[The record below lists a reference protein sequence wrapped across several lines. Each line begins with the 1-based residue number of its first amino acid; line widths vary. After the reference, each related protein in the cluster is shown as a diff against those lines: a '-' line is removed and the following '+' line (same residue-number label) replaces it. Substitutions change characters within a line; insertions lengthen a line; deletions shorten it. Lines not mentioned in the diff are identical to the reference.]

1 MGRMKVF
8 FILLTVAI
16 LHLLMVPAA
25 GTATTNDCLTCHSK
39 KTIMNQGIHLY
50 IDPQKYELTTHA
62 RIGCVSCHDNVTKRH
77 PGDKVRPS
85 RAKCQDCH
93 AAVFAEYNQSMH
105 GKYAGCTDCHKPHA
119 VKPLLAVSGRDINIQ
134 CAKCHEYAK
143 TVKIHSKWLPQA
155 TLHIDALPC
164 ITCHTGSKNYVISM
178 YMVKKVS
185 GSALGGVALAGFE
198 DLRPFL
204 SAGKKVGTLI
214 DLDGDGAISL
224 SELKKFN
231 TSGTYRTISLL
242 GTMMPEVVTHNFE
255 ILDNRR
261 DCTFC
266 HASGPNA
273 QQASD
278 IAFPQQD
285 GTYSRMPV
293 EKGAILDILYG
304 TPDFYMTGFTRNNT
318 LSIIGALIAAGGLMV
333 PILHGTLRFLTRNR
347 RKEQ

>member
-1 MGRMKVF
+1 MSKMKGLL
-8 FILLTVAI
+8 ILLTAA
-16 LHLLMVPAA
+16 LLPMQIVLAA
-25 GTATTNDCLTCHSK
+25 HAATSDCLTCHSTS
-39 KTIMNQGIHLY
+39 TIMNKGVHLY
-50 IDPQKYELTTHA
+50 IDPLKYGLTTHS

-77 PGDKVRPS
+77 PKDGVRPS

-93 AAVFAEYNQSMH
+93 AAVFAEYDQSKH

-134 CAKCHEYAK
+134 CAKCHEYTKVVQSHA
-143 TVKIHSKWLPQA
+143 KWLPQA

-178 YMVKKVS
+178 YMTKKVS
-185 GSALGGVALAGFE
+185 GSFLGGVALASFE
-198 DLRPFL
+198 DLQPFL
-204 SAGKKVGTLI
+204 SEGKKISTLI
-214 DLDGDGAISL
+214 DIDGDGAISL
-224 SELKKFN
+224 GELKKFN
-231 TSGTYRTISLL
+231 TSGKYSTISLL
-242 GTMMPEVVTHNFE
+242 GTMMPEVVTHNYD

-278 IAFPQQD
+278 LAFPEQD
-285 GTYSRMPV
+285 GTYSRIPV

-304 TPDFYMTGFTRNNT
+304 TPDFYMTGFTRSNT

-333 PILHGTLRFLTRNR
+333 PILHGTLRFFTRNR